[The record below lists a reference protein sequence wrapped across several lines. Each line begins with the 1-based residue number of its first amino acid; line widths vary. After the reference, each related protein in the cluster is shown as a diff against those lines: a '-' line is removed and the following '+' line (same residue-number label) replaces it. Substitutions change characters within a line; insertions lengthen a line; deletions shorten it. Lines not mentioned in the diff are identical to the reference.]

1 MKEIIEGLET
11 EIGSNTEIVQTLET
25 LLHEVASDLADAKK
39 KLEALTTA
47 HQVLT
52 GKHESSD
59 GPVLGTSPEK
69 RAHSPEA
76 PRRLQEPPRLE
87 AVPTPITVDQGPP
100 CPSCGATKLFRTARK
115 LSNGRTVNMTACGEC
130 STELL
135 G

>member
-1 MKEIIEGLET
+1 MEQILTGLQE
-11 EIGSNTEIVQTLET
+11 EIGDYTRRVDEYKE
-25 LLHEVASDLADAKK
+25 LLHSVAKDLD
-39 KLEALTTA
+39 EAQKTLDSLTSA
-47 HQVLT
+47 HSILT
-52 GKHESSD
+52 GKNPR
-59 GPVLGTSPEK
+59 PVLVEPDPE
-69 RAHSPEA
+69 RAHRPEA
-76 PRRLQEPPRLE
+76 PRRLQEPARLE